1 MAQPL
6 KPAWTSSSRF
16 PTIVRFRSLVILV
29 STLALTLVVAFFA
42 LDFKNKNIQLQLQ
55 LQQLFRN
62 NHFFEKPCY
71 VPLQSGTELLQDGT
85 LQHDMQEKWQFTA
98 DRDGNNYALNAE
110 QCLAAFPKMFSEIDK
125 SVKQRK
131 ETKNPITFNEINSRK
146 TLGQGMGRAMI
157 YKGEV
162 CTASSLLDKN
172 ENADHESSCIL

>member
-16 PTIVRFRSLVILV
+16 PTIVRFRSLVIIV
-29 STLALTLVVAFFA
+29 ATLALSLAAAFFA
-42 LDFKNKNIQLQLQ
+42 LEFKNKNIQLQLQ

-71 VPLQSGTELLQDGT
+71 APSQSGTELLQDGT
-85 LQHDMQEKWQFTA
+85 WQHEIQEKWQFVA
-98 DRDGNNYALNAE
+98 GRDGDNYALNTE

-162 CTASSLLDKN
+162 CSAPSLSN
-172 ENADHESSCIL
+172 RNAHTDYESSCIL